1 MEISKKLKLM
11 RKENNLT
18 LKELS
23 TKSGI
28 SISFISDIE
37 NGRRNPSIEKLKILA
52 HALDIPAREFLK
64 EETDY
69 LINGGETEEV
79 MVLARDINIRRIE
92 RARSKMEPKD
102 KEKMMRILEASFED
116 YFNDED

>member
-52 HALDIPAREFLK
+52 RALNIPAGEFLK
-64 EETDY
+64 EGTDY
-69 LINGGETEEV
+69 LINGGENNNRIFGLNRDSEDMLNIYGGLNSEE
-79 MVLARDINIRRIE
+79 
-92 RARSKMEPKD
+92 
-102 KEKMMRILEASFED
+102 KEKAKTFLKFLHSQ
-116 YFNDED
+116 NKK

>member
-23 TKSGI
+23 IKSGI

-52 HALDIPAREFLK
+52 RALDIPAGEFLK

-69 LINGGETEEV
+69 LINGRDSEEV
-79 MVLARDINIRRIE
+79 MALARDMKWLDDSDKDILKTLINT
-92 RARSKMEPKD
+92 
-102 KEKMMRILEASFED
+102 MRKRGRDSQ
-116 YFNDED
+116 